1 MTNASCSCIKREDQS
16 FDIIINTYDCK
27 GLVITDLTNWM
38 EGDGYVIPNKHKVTV
53 TLPSNTKVDIDIIP
67 NSTTKI
73 SATDLGGGE
82 CLSDGIY
89 CFYTESCGYNYS
101 RNKAV
106 VCTLR
111 CKLDNYISKANTNED
126 WDNITKISNLINLIE
141 VDAEMGN
148 EINAKEM
155 FKIVDKE
162 LDKHSCTCY
171 CR

>member
-1 MTNASCSCIKREDQS
+1 MD
-16 FDIIINTYDCK
+16 
-27 GLVITDLTNWM
+27 
-38 EGDGYVIPNKHKVTV
+38 GDGYVIPSKHKVTV
-53 TLPSNTKVDIDIIP
+53 TLPSQSKVDIDIIP

-73 SATDLGGGE
+73 SAKDLGGGE
-82 CLSDGIY
+82 CLNDGIY
-89 CFYTESCGYNYS
+89 CFYTESCGYSYS

-111 CKLDNYISKANTNED
+111 CKLDNYISKATTNYD
-126 WDNITKISNLINLIE
+126 WENITKISNLIDLIE